1 MRYVKIIDELYND
14 YCKLLPLDLADE
26 KDAEKINTWKN
37 DIRYSQADFAR
48 LLNILCTSTSLD
60 EFVKGSGGDFDNLA
74 GIVKVAVMSG
84 VVTISK
90 SGSIT
95 ANDEKLKT
103 ISIDSDQLNTGI
115 TPNADYNQFPCDEE
129 SADRRAK
136 YILSRHPYTKSLK
149 VGLIG
154 DDDFISLRFL
164 NLPTIS
170 TIVIEKDER
179 IIDTIRQA
187 KEDSD
192 TFIIEQDVREITSS
206 YDIDTFVTDPPYTF
220 DGSLAFIVCGLSMMG
235 EQKGKEF
242 YVILN
247 PTMMGSRLFRLIEAL
262 AQNGITVINI
272 EKNISNYRLP
282 GNFSERH
289 RADKFLEELGIDGKS
304 LQYSSSSTM
313 YTFFTKTNVDTN
325 KLRKFLS
332 EDKIYE
338 HY

>member
-1 MRYVKIIDELYND
+1 MI
-14 YCKLLPLDLADE
+14 
-26 KDAEKINTWKN
+26 
-37 DIRYSQADFAR
+37 
-48 LLNILCTSTSLD
+48 
-60 EFVKGSGGDFDNLA
+60 
-74 GIVKVAVMSG
+74 KVAVMSG
-84 VVTISK
+84 IITIGK

-103 ISIDSDQLNTGI
+103 ISIDSTQLNAGI
-115 TPNADYNQFPCDEE
+115 VPNADYNQFPCDEE
-129 SADRRAK
+129 SANRRAK
-136 YILSRHPYTKSLK
+136 YILSRYPYAKNLK

-164 NLPTIS
+164 NLPTVS
-170 TIVIEKDER
+170 TIVIEKDKR
-179 IIDTIRQA
+179 IIDTIKQA
-187 KEDSD
+187 KEDSR
-192 TFIIEQDVREITSS
+192 TFIIEQDVREIASS

-242 YVILN
+242 YVVLN
-247 PTMMGSRLFRLIEAL
+247 PTMMGSRLFRLIEVL

-282 GNFSERH
+282 GNFTERH

-313 YTFFTKTNVDTN
+313 YTFFAKTNVDTD
-325 KLRKFLS
+325 KLRKILS